1 MTAEKAN
8 KVYNIEEGQ
17 KDAYQ
22 AAGYDIRDD
31 EGNVIAYGAGK
42 TVSYA
47 DYVELRKEN
56 EELKSRVEELEGLKG
71 SAEEQSG
78 KTTAKKKAVE

>member
-47 DYVELRKEN
+47 DYMELRKEN
-56 EELKSRVEELEGLKG
+56 EELKSRLKELCTD
-71 SAEEQSG
+71 ATEQTV
-78 KTTAKKKAVE
+78 KAATKKKAVE